1 MKTQSPFE
9 ERLNALTHGIG
20 VVLGIA
26 ALILLMLFD
35 THKTPYS
42 LFSVMVYGFSIII
55 LFSASTL

>member
-42 LFSVMVYGFSIII
+42 LFSVMVYGFSI
-55 LFSASTL
+55 